1 MKFGNICCIIL
12 IESVHN
18 KDDTRNGRRKMSVN
32 LQKGQKVDLT
42 KGNSG
47 LKTLVVGL
55 GWDEAPRKFSLFTKH
70 EDIDCDASAL
80 LLKNGRLAGNV
91 DVVYYGNLTHR
102 SGAVR
107 HCGDNLTGA
116 GEGDD
121 EQIIVELTKV
131 PAEYDKIV
139 FVVNI
144 YQAYQRKQ
152 QFGMIRNA
160 FIRVVDAD
168 SGKELCKY
176 NLSDNYDGKTAM
188 IFGEV
193 YRYNGEW
200 KFGAIGEPTADASIN
215 ETVKRYI

>member
-1 MKFGNICCIIL
+1 
-12 IESVHN
+12 
-18 KDDTRNGRRKMSVN
+18 MSVN

-42 KGNSG
+42 KGNAG
-47 LKTLVVGL
+47 LKTLIVGL
-55 GWDEAPRKFSLFTKH
+55 GWDEAPKKFSLFAKQ

-80 LLKNGRLAGNV
+80 LINAQTKKLAGAV
-91 DVVYYGNLTHR
+91 DVVYFGNLTHR

-116 GEGDD
+116 GDGDD

-131 PAEYDKIV
+131 PETFDRLV

-144 YQAYQRKQ
+144 YQAQQRKQ
-152 QFGMIRNA
+152 HFGMIRNA

-168 SGKELCKY
+168 TGSELCKY
-176 NLSDNYDGKTAM
+176 NLSENYDGKTAM

-200 KFGAIGEPTADASIN
+200 KFGAIGEPTNDNSIS
-215 ETVKRYI
+215 ETANRYS